1 MTENSVESWQKTSAF
16 WLGENGPIERTTGQT
31 CRLDTAEAQT
41 GERKVQFTGV
51 PTLALK
57 VQECLQLCQHELHA
71 HGRHDKLHET
81 GNHSLHA
88 ATETRPQPNSKEQ
101 GRRDFCYTVHG
112 NASKFRGIPPR
123 PTLIWRKVPDWGTD
137 MLFVFGCDLAATIGA
152 F

>member
-1 MTENSVESWQKTSAF
+1 MVPLSGPQVKRAGWTRLRRKRGSAKFNSQA
-16 WLGENGPIERTTGQT
+16 
-31 CRLDTAEAQT
+31 CRS
-41 GERKVQFTGV
+41 
-51 PTLALK
+51 PLALK

-81 GNHSLHA
+81 GNHSLRA